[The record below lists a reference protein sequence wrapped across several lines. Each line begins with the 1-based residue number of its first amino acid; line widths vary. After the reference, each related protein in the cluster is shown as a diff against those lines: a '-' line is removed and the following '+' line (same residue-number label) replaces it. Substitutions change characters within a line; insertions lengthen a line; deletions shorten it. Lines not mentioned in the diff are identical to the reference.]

1 MSKSVLVEENIATE
15 TLQNL
20 SVVEGGSSD
29 QGVAPTTRFTKELGP
44 EWIGCLVGLCV
55 LFVPM
60 AMVMGTTNMIS
71 TLMKTAYALLL
82 DTCFYIMAIAVV
94 CGALGSLFT
103 EFGVVA
109 MLNKLI
115 TPLMKP
121 LFGLPG
127 AASVGAIATFLS
139 DNPAICTFI
148 HNRGFMRYFK
158 RYQIPA
164 LVNFGT
170 CFGIGMIV
178 VGAVLG
184 LSGTNGVDTIVPAGI
199 GSLCAIL
206 GGVLST
212 RLLLIPCARK
222 FGKEQDAVDAYEM
235 DDDGVELPEGKR
247 AIREG
252 GVAMRAMSS
261 LIDGGK
267 DGV

>member
-29 QGVAPTTRFTKELGP
+29 QGVAPRTHFTKELGP

-148 HNRGFMRYFK
+148 HK
-158 RYQIPA
+158 PWLHA
-164 LVNFGT
+164 LFQ
-170 CFGIGMIV
+170 
-178 VGAVLG
+178 A
-184 LSGTNGVDTIVPAGI
+184 LSD
-199 GSLCAIL
+199 SCA
-206 GGVLST
+206 
-212 RLLLIPCARK
+212 C
-222 FGKEQDAVDAYEM
+222 
-235 DDDGVELPEGKR
+235 
-247 AIREG
+247 
-252 GVAMRAMSS
+252 
-261 LIDGGK
+261 
-267 DGV
+267 

>member
-29 QGVAPTTRFTKELGP
+29 QGRDTHDPLYERVGP
-44 EWIGCLVGLCV
+44 GVDWLPCWPVRAVRSHGYGYGHHQHDLH
-55 LFVPM
+55 
-60 AMVMGTTNMIS
+60 S
-71 TLMKTAYALLL
+71 QKTAYALLL

-148 HNRGFMRYFK
+148 HSRGLCVTSSATRFL
-158 RYQIPA
+158 PS
-164 LVNFGT
+164 LTSVP
-170 CFGIGMIV
+170 
-178 VGAVLG
+178 VLA
-184 LSGTNGVDTIVPAGI
+184 SV
-199 GSLCAIL
+199 
-206 GGVLST
+206 
-212 RLLLIPCARK
+212 
-222 FGKEQDAVDAYEM
+222 
-235 DDDGVELPEGKR
+235 
-247 AIREG
+247 
-252 GVAMRAMSS
+252 
-261 LIDGGK
+261 
-267 DGV
+267 

>member
-29 QGVAPTTRFTKELGP
+29 QGVAPAARFTKELGP

-60 AMVMGTTNMIS
+60 DMVMGTTNMIS

-222 FGKEQDAVDAYEM
+222 FGKEE
-235 DDDGVELPEGKR
+235 
-247 AIREG
+247 
-252 GVAMRAMSS
+252 
-261 LIDGGK
+261 
-267 DGV
+267 